1 MVQNNPAWSPPNN
14 FTPFTIDVRVWS
26 CGGFIAMLG
35 LDNLYCFV
43 AGVARVLQQ
52 EGTEP
57 EDADAAQGSRDQD
70 GEHRQGEDLLSHP
83 QPLSLVKTYIWEW
96 IEG

>member
-1 MVQNNPAWSPPNN
+1 
-14 FTPFTIDVRVWS
+14 
-26 CGGFIAMLG
+26 MLG

-43 AGVARVLQQ
+43 AGVARVIQQ
-52 EGTEP
+52 ERAEP

-83 QPLSLVKTYIWEW
+83 QPLSLVKTYIWE
-96 IEG
+96 